1 MSIKNVCVIGSG
13 VMGCNIAAHL
23 SNAGLN
29 VLLIDQP
36 NVNGEKNLNIKKNI
50 DTFSKIKPNIFFA
63 QNLKNKI
70 KIGNLED
77 NLNDIVAY
85 DWVIEAIIENVDIK
99 NGLFL
104 KIDNILKNSKNKT
117 IVTSNTSGLS
127 VRQMCKGTSLDFRKN
142 FLVTHFFN
150 PVRYLYL
157 LEIIPSEDTIPEN
170 IKLLSD
176 FCYRVLGKGVI
187 HAKESPNFIANRI
200 GIYATLKIMKIMMQ
214 EKYTIEEV
222 DYILG
227 EQTGRPK
234 SAVFKTLDIVG
245 LDTFAHVTDNCFNTL
260 HADEEHGVFKKPE
273 FLNKMIEMKLMG
285 RKTKKGFY
293 KKSGNS
299 IDVLDINSMQYFPK
313 KKIKYP
319 SIEEAKKHTSIV
331 DKVKCI
337 LDKNDR
343 ASKLLRDITVFACI
357 YAANRVF
364 EISNDIES
372 IDNSMKW
379 GFNWNKGPFE
389 ICDIMGIK
397 EFVKLANQSSS
408 KIPSWLSNDNLLK
421 HNCFYKFENVIKKV
435 WSPLKE

>member
-1 MSIKNVCVIGSG
+1 
-13 VMGCNIAAHL
+13 MGCNIAAHL

-29 VLLIDQP
+29 VLLLDQP
-36 NVNGEKNLNIKKNI
+36 NVDGEKNLNIQKNI
-50 DTFSKIKPNIFFA
+50 DTFSKLKPNIFFA
-63 QNLKNKI
+63 EDLKDKI
-70 KIGNLED
+70 KIGNLAD
-77 NLNDIVAY
+77 NLNDITEY
-85 DWVIEAIIENVDIK
+85 DWVIEAIIENVEIK

-104 KIDNILKNSKNKT
+104 KIDKILANAKRKV

-127 VRQMCKGTSLDFRKN
+127 VRKMCEGTSLNFRKN

-157 LEIIPSEDTIPEN
+157 LEIIPSEDTISEN
-170 IKLLSD
+170 IKFLSD

-200 GIYATLKIMKIMMQ
+200 GIYATLKIMKIMVQ

-260 HADEEHGVFKKPE
+260 HTDEEHSIFKKPE

-299 IDVLDINSMQYFPK
+299 IEVLDVNSMQYLPK
-313 KKIKYP
+313 KKIRFA
-319 SIEEAKKHTSIV
+319 SIEEAKKNSSIV
-331 DKVKCI
+331 DKIKSI
-337 LDKNDR
+337 LSKTDR

-364 EISNDIES
+364 EISNNIES
-372 IDNSMKW
+372 IDNSMK
-379 GFNWNKGPFE
+379 
-389 ICDIMGIK
+389 
-397 EFVKLANQSSS
+397 
-408 KIPSWLSNDNLLK
+408 
-421 HNCFYKFENVIKKV
+421 
-435 WSPLKE
+435 